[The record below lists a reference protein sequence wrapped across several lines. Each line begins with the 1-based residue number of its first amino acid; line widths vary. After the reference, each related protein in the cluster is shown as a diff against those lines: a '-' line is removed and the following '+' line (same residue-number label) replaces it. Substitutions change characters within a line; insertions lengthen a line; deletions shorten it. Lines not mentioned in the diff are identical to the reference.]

1 VLRGFDRDGCPQAA
15 GALSYS
21 TVLALVPMLAVMFT
35 TLAAVPGLTTWHA
48 AIEDFVFENF
58 LPARGALVR
67 DHIRAFVAQA
77 ESLQILGL
85 ASLAISA
92 IAMMSTVE
100 TAFNAIWKVE
110 KPREWWHRGGIYVA
124 LLAFGPLTLTLMLA
138 TTSLAVGTPM
148 IQRHITGAPSAVAL
162 AVMPLISV
170 WVLFAAGYRLVPNRP
185 VALRDALHG
194 GALAAL
200 LFEGAKRGFAFY
212 IAHFPQQQLIYGA
225 FAAIPL
231 FLVWLYVAW
240 TIVLFG
246 AEFTHELAL
255 HRPPHAVDAVAGNPV
270 DAA

>member
-1 VLRGFDRDGCPQAA
+1 MLRGYDRDGCPQAA

-35 TLAAVPGLTTWHA
+35 TLAAVPGLAAWHA

-67 DHIRAFVAQA
+67 EHIATFVAQA

-85 ASLAISA
+85 AGLAISA

-100 TAFNAIWKVE
+100 TAFNAIWKVP

-124 LLAFGPLTLTLMLA
+124 LLAFGPLALTLMLA
-138 TTSLAVGTPM
+138 TTSLAVGTPL
-148 IQRHITGAPSAVAL
+148 IQRHASGAPL
-162 AVMPLISV
+162 AIVLAIAPLISV
-170 WVLFAAGYRLVPNRP
+170 WLLFAAGYKLVPNRP

-212 IAHFPQQQLIYGA
+212 LAHFPQQQFIYGA

-246 AEFTHELAL
+246 AEFTHELAE
-255 HRPPHAVDAVAGNPV
+255 HRTPGADGSRR
-270 DAA
+270 